1 MLRSRCLVIAK
12 IVQFN
17 KLGFQRCFSKIDKI
31 TEKR

>member
-17 KLGFQRCFSKIDKI
+17 KLGFHFSKIDKI